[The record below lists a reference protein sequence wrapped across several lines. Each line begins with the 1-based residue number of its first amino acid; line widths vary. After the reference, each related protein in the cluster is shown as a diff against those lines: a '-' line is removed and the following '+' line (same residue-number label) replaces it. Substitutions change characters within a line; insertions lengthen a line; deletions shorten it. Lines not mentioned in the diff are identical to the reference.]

1 MKKKWTKSSGF
12 TLAELLI
19 VVAII
24 AVLVAISIPIFTS
37 QLEKAREATDLSD
50 VRSAYAEVMM
60 AAISD
65 DTTATYSKD
74 SSQTIHKSNGLYS
87 VTVSPLHQEQDNWQ
101 GNMDLNVGG
110 VSSKDT
116 THWIGT
122 PKAAGSCEVSYNP
135 QGDSIVL
142 NWSGKSTGGGNTGGG
157 GTVTP
162 GGGTTGG
169 GSTPAPNPGTGGG
182 TTGGTTGGNNNQGNT
197 GTGDNTGSGNNNQ
210 GNTGGN
216 TGGSTGGN
224 TSGSDQENNNSG
236 DKDTSDNNAK
246 TDDDLSKDAIKDFTS
261 NPIVYSEKPT
271 NNIAFNIKLG
281 NVYTR
286 NGLIYV
292 ALTDGSYTNDDNY
305 AAPDDNGRGQS
316 WFVKP
321 TWKVLTKRDL
331 EDKYTTNDYKLYSL
345 KWGDLYKEGDD
356 YYLCLSDSST
366 YYPPSLERENIKPY
380 SSSGYWLKVNFKNI
394 ENYY

>member
-1 MKKKWTKSSGF
+1 MKKKWTKSNGF

-74 SSQTIHKSNGLYS
+74 PNQTIHKSNGLYS

-122 PKAAGSCEVSYNP
+122 PKATGSCEVSYNP
-135 QGDSIVL
+135 LGDSVVL

-162 GGGTTGG
+162 GGSTTGG

-182 TTGGTTGGNNNQGNT
+182 TSGGDTNQGNS
-197 GTGDNTGSGNNNQ
+197 GSGSTETPSTEPGNNIPD
-210 GNTGGN
+210 TKP
-216 TGGSTGGN
+216 TEKPSETKPSESEKDDSTKDDVN
-224 TSGSDQENNNSG
+224 SILTDLNSG
-236 DKDTSDNNAK
+236 DWPPDTPNTTCTITLKKGQIVSHNGSYYVWVDNDYSAPLFRNNNYNHIYYVPSDNNIFNQRFIPINDSVLHTSTTVMDWQTK
-246 TDDDLSKDAIKDFTS
+246 VTGVKRGDFYRDKDGNLYMCNASWSDSYVVPPLEGDQTWIKILPEQPK
-261 NPIVYSEKPT
+261 NWY
-271 NNIAFNIKLG
+271 
-281 NVYTR
+281 
-286 NGLIYV
+286 
-292 ALTDGSYTNDDNY
+292 SYT
-305 AAPDDNGRGQS
+305 
-316 WFVKP
+316 
-321 TWKVLTKRDL
+321 DL
-331 EDKYTTNDYKLYSL
+331 DPNA
-345 KWGDLYKEGDD
+345 
-356 YYLCLSDSST
+356 
-366 YYPPSLERENIKPY
+366 
-380 SSSGYWLKVNFKNI
+380 
-394 ENYY
+394 